1 MIKTQQEQISWL
13 RRLHSPKSVT
23 LQQNEIGEVRAAFIK
38 LQNEFK
44 VQQSTI
50 GLLQQEVDHYKL
62 ELGAKSKEVQGL
74 NKSLDELNTQFEIQH
89 QTQL

>member
-1 MIKTQQEQISWL
+1 M
-13 RRLHSPKSVT
+13 
-23 LQQNEIGEVRAAFIK
+23 RAAFNK
-38 LQNEFK
+38 LQNEFRA
-44 VQQSTI
+44 QQSAI

-62 ELGAKSKEVQGL
+62 ELGAKKKEVQGL